1 MVLADRERFALL
13 MRTCAWTFAKT
24 MPENPHHYTRLRTW
38 DDPASFLWC
47 ARVIWT
53 HGVEEMFGGKPYTL
67 LHVGGFKYW
76 SMDPTPETTE
86 LINRKIVIE
95 APAD

>member
-1 MVLADRERFALL
+1 MLPVVCPDDLGARCGGDVLGQA
-13 MRTCAWTFAKT
+13 
-24 MPENPHHYTRLRTW
+24 
-38 DDPASFLWC
+38 
-47 ARVIWT
+47 
-53 HGVEEMFGGKPYTL
+53 YTL
-67 LHVGGFKYW
+67 FHVGGFKYW